1 MKEPAKITNPEYSVD
16 RIVARMQEAAAGKG
30 QFEDLASSRV
40 VTSAEFRP
48 VRRNGSP
55 LRKLISS
62 RSACSPLFS
71 RIVTAVIT
79 STIC

>member
-1 MKEPAKITNPEYSVD
+1 
-16 RIVARMQEAAAGKG
+16 
-30 QFEDLASSRV
+30 
-40 VTSAEFRP
+40 
-48 VRRNGSP
+48 